1 MTDLFDLV
9 ARNDISGLAAAL
21 TADPS
26 AITQRHAS
34 GASLLAWSAYVG
46 NTTAL
51 SMLRKLW
58 ERFDP
63 YESIIVGDLPALTA
77 AVTGGWDGNALS
89 PDGFTP
95 LGLAAF
101 FGNEPAFDLLL
112 PLTRD
117 VNQRATNP
125 QTVAA
130 LHAATARRSGTMVQK
145 LLRAGA
151 NPNLPQVQDV
161 TALHVAAANGDNPI
175 AVMLLTAG
183 ADPALKDASG
193 LDAAAHAR
201 AKGHVW
207 LATRLAQASSGP

>member
-9 ARNDISGLAAAL
+9 ARNDISGLASAL

-26 AITQRHAS
+26 TIAVRHTS

-51 SMLRKLW
+51 SMLRKHWSRL
-58 ERFDP
+58 DP
-63 YESIIVGDLPALTA
+63 YEAIIVGDLPVLNAALA
-77 AVTGGWDGNALS
+77 DGWDGNALS

-117 VNQRATNP
+117 VNQQATNP
-125 QTVAA
+125 QKVAA
-130 LHAATARRSGTMVQK
+130 LHAATARRSGTMVKK
-145 LLRAGA
+145 LLKAGA
-151 NPNLPQVQDV
+151 DSNLRQVQDV

-175 AVMLLTAG
+175 AVMLLASG
-183 ADPALKDASG
+183 ADPSLKDTAG

-207 LATRLAQASSGP
+207 LASRLAKA

>member
-1 MTDLFDLV
+1 MTDVFDLV
-9 ARNDISGLAAAL
+9 ARNEISGLAAAL

-26 AITQRHAS
+26 AIAARHAS

-51 SMLRKLW
+51 SMLRKHWVKL
-58 ERFDP
+58 DP
-63 YESIIVGDLPALTA
+63 YEAIIVGDLPVLTA
-77 AVTGGWDGNALS
+77 ALAGGWDGIALS

-95 LGLAAF
+95 LGLAGF
-101 FGNEPAFDLLL
+101 FGNEPAFDMLL
-112 PLTRD
+112 PLTQD
-117 VNQRATNP
+117 VNQQAANP
-125 QTVAA
+125 QKVAA

-151 NPNLPQVQDV
+151 NPNLAQVQDV

-175 AVMLLTAG
+175 AVMLLAAG

-207 LATRLAQASSGP
+207 LATRLSQA

>member
-1 MTDLFDLV
+1 MTDLFELV
-9 ARNDISGLAAAL
+9 ARNDISGLASAL

-26 AITQRHAS
+26 SIAARHAS

-51 SMLRKLW
+51 SILRKHWAKL
-58 ERFDP
+58 DP
-63 YESIIVGDLPALTA
+63 YEAIIVGDLPVLTA
-77 AVTGGWDGNALS
+77 AVADGWDGNALS

-112 PLTRD
+112 PLTHD
-117 VNQRATNP
+117 VNQQATNP
-125 QTVAA
+125 QKVAA
-130 LHAATARRSGTMVQK
+130 LHAATARRSGAMVQK
-145 LLRAGA
+145 LLKAGA
-151 NPNLPQVQDV
+151 NPNLRQVQDV

-175 AVMLLTAG
+175 AVMLLASG
-183 ADPALKDASG
+183 ADPSLKDAAG

-207 LATRLAQASSGP
+207 LASRLEQA

>member
-26 AITQRHAS
+26 GIAARHTS

-51 SMLRKLW
+51 SMLRTHWAKL
-58 ERFDP
+58 DP
-63 YESIIVGDLPALTA
+63 YEAIIVGDLPVLTA
-77 AVTGGWDGNALS
+77 ALAGGWDGNALS

-95 LGLAAF
+95 LGLAGF

-112 PLTRD
+112 PLTQD
-117 VNQRATNP
+117 VNQQATNP
-125 QTVAA
+125 QKVAA
-130 LHAATARRSGTMVQK
+130 LHAATARRNGTMVQE

-151 NPNLPQVQDV
+151 NPNLRQVQEV

-201 AKGHVW
+201 ARGHFW
-207 LATRLAQASSGP
+207 LATRLAQA